1 MWCINNKLDNEN
13 DALLLDTQQNDL
25 IPTSYINVFKNRT
38 LSVIN
43 RLIHS
48 SQFHIKPSDY
58 SLKKI
63 NLKPYLNAYKITTN
77 YNYAQNMGMK

>member
-1 MWCINNKLDNEN
+1 MWCIKNKLNNEHE
-13 DALLLDTQQNDL
+13 ALLLDTQQNDL

-38 LSVIN
+38 ISIIN
-43 RLIHS
+43 RFIHS

-63 NLKPYLNAYKITTN
+63 RLKPYLNAYKITTN